1 MNLAVDATQR
11 CAHGP
16 MLGNI
21 IKTRGG
27 VFKRMKC
34 RSDLDPCDERVIP
47 TDGAKQPLCHCGEP
61 MGLNFKGDKWQH
73 VPCRCFVDTN
83 DASCN
88 YDGRQPRSDG
98 LSHAPEPGGFPPV
111 GQFPI
116 IERVEWNGGQQQLNG
131 AAFRAA
137 AVASAAAA
145 PAPAADTRYETVN
158 VLESEL
164 KSVVKTVLFLSERLV
179 DCQQR
184 IEALE
189 RRDAAGGGGTAKKRK
204 SP

>member
-1 MNLAVDATQR
+1 MIGNKVKT
-11 CAHGP
+11 HGGTFVR
-16 MLGNI
+16 L
-21 IKTRGG
+21 T
-27 VFKRMKC
+27 C
-34 RSDLDPCDERVIP
+34 RSMLDPCDEVIVP
-47 TDGAKQPLCHCGEP
+47 TDGAKRPLCHCGEP
-61 MGLNFKGDKWQH
+61 LGLNFKGDKWQH
-73 VPCRCFVDTN
+73 VACRCFVDTN
-83 DASCN
+83 DPSCN

-111 GQFPI
+111 GQFTVK
-116 IERVEWNGGQQQLNG
+116 ERAQWNGGQTTLNG

-189 RRDAAGGGGTAKKRK
+189 RRDAGGGDGTAKRRK